1 MSDNAE
7 IFDFLRTRFAR
18 LEERLDRVDT
28 RLEKRLVDF
37 AAMHDR
43 LNNFECRLAR
53 IEPWLAVAQSEP
65 ERAIRDSEQLLNLL
79 EVPERHCACLS
90 GMKRHK
96 NTTANLLAGQDAQV
110 KATHNGSPFPDQR
123 PKTAISSDAFVRDAT

>member
-7 IFDFLRTRFAR
+7 IFDFLRTRFAH

-37 AAMHDR
+37 AAMQDR

-53 IEPWLAVAQSEP
+53 IERWLAVAQSEP

-79 EVPERHCACLS
+79 EVPEEALRMPFWNEKTQEYDCEPL
-90 GMKRHK
+90 GR
-96 NTTANLLAGQDAQV
+96 TR
-110 KATHNGSPFPDQR
+110 SPSEGN
-123 PKTAISSDAFVRDAT
+123 A